1 MLMWG
6 CRSAWGLLNDQYHVH
21 EWKCRW
27 DFSVW
32 NELSAATD
40 SHAELVYSLGF
51 MSSL

>member
-1 MLMWG
+1 MNEN
-6 CRSAWGLLNDQYHVH
+6 AD
-21 EWKCRW
+21 EI
-27 DFSVW
+27 FSVW